1 MTRRGRG
8 RSPFSLFSFQDI
20 ITCVSGI
27 IILVTLI
34 LAVELTQRKQGSP
47 QVQTAKLA
55 AQLREAI
62 AEAQE
67 EAARLESELNRRTTR
82 AQQLAGISPDEI
94 RRDLHA
100 ITEQIK
106 SLDVEIASLR
116 TQEEEIAQQDAKLQ
130 AKRFDAEKENK
141 KLAGDES
148 TITALEAKLRQLREQ
163 NRLFYNPRTSDGKQ
177 IWLVQIERDRT
188 LVAPAG
194 SSTRPQIFAHEFAL
208 FRQTSFEKWL
218 ATRSASSDFIFFL
231 VRPEGRDEFLKLRS
245 AAGEKNFPM
254 GFDLLGGQ
262 QSAADAEK
270 GAAGP

>member
-1 MTRRGRG
+1 MARRGRS

-27 IILVTLI
+27 IILITLV
-34 LAVELTQRKQGSP
+34 LALELSQRQEGSP

-62 AEAQE
+62 ADAQAE
-67 EAARLESELNRRTTR
+67 VARLESELNLETR
-82 AQQLAGISPDEI
+82 KAQQLAGVSLG
-94 RRDLHA
+94 DLQHDLFS
-100 ITEQIK
+100 IKEQIK
-106 SLDVEIASLR
+106 SLDAEIASLKK
-116 TQEEEIAQQDAKLQ
+116 QEEEIAKHDARLQ
-130 AKRFDAEKENK
+130 AKLFDRGKDDTK
-141 KLAGDES
+141 RVDDERQV
-148 TITALEAKLRQLREQ
+148 TDMEAKLRQVRQQ

-194 SSTRPQIFAHEFAL
+194 SVARPQIFTHEFAF

-218 ATRSASSDFIFFL
+218 ESRSRTSDFIFFL
-231 VRPEGRDEFLKLRS
+231 VRPEGTDEFMKLRRVVD
-245 AAGEKNFPM
+245 ERDLPM
-254 GFDLLGGQ
+254 GFDLLGVQ
-262 QSAADAEK
+262 QSAVDLEK